1 MRMDQLA
8 TKQSVKKTVYQ
19 HIAHQ
24 GVVSKADL
32 LPSYSL
38 TSSTMNRLLDELLGD
53 GLIVE
58 SGFGPSN
65 GGRKPILYKINEAYG
80 YVFGL
85 EISRFYSTLGLFDMG
100 MNAKSSVRWRMDQ
113 DMTPDHFVAY
123 VAGQIRN
130 LLADHGLTESQVI
143 GIGIGAVGP
152 LNRDEG
158 LILNPLYFPASGWN
172 NVRICERIEAATGIQ
187 AKLDNGANTALIGEH
202 WALRHEGIE
211 HMVYVHAGMSMR
223 SAMMSHGR
231 IIYGSVDMEGSI
243 GQMIIQSDGPR
254 LHEEG
259 NYGALEA
266 YVSIQALEKQAR
278 SDAKMGRGDLTT
290 AYHMSAEQISYD
302 ILLREL
308 ARDNAYVSEL
318 FLRAAC
324 YFGIGLSNVINLF
337 HPQTIILGGTLVNS
351 HNRFFQTATE
361 VAKSNAYYYPEYVPV
376 FSKGVLKEDAVATGA
391 ALMVWKAMPV

>member
-1 MRMDQLA
+1 MKMDRHA
-8 TKQSVKKTVYQ
+8 TKQSVKQTVYQ

-24 GVVSKADL
+24 GIVSKADL

-38 TSSTMNRLLDELLGD
+38 TSSTMNRLLEELIED
-53 GLIVE
+53 GLIAE

-65 GGRKPILYKINEAYG
+65 GGRKPILYRINENYG

-100 MNAKSSVRWRMDQ
+100 MNPKSFVRWRMDE
-113 DMTPDHFVAY
+113 DMTPDHFVAH
-123 VAGQIRN
+123 VAGRIRA
-130 LLADHGLTESQVI
+130 LLADHGLTDSKMI

-152 LNRDEG
+152 LNREEG
-158 LILNPLYFPASGWN
+158 LILNPLYFPAKGWN
-172 NVRICERIEAATGIQ
+172 NVPICSLIEQATGIA

-202 WALRHEGIE
+202 WALRHERIE
-211 HMVYVHAGMSMR
+211 HMVYVHAGVSMR

-231 IIYGSVDMEGSI
+231 IVYGSVDMEGSI

-254 LHEEG
+254 LHDAG

-266 YVSIQALEKQAR
+266 FVSVQALEKQAR
-278 SDAKMGRGDLTT
+278 SDAKTGRGDLTNV
-290 AYHMSAEQISYD
+290 YHVSADGIGYD
-302 ILLREL
+302 TLLREL
-308 ARDNAYVSEL
+308 ARDNGYVSEL
-318 FLRAAC
+318 FLRAAR

-337 HPQTIILGGTLVNS
+337 HPQTIVLGGTLVNS
-351 HNRFFQTATE
+351 HERFFQTATE
-361 VAKSNAYYYPEYVPV
+361 VASSNAYHYPDYVPV

-391 ALMVWKAMPV
+391 ALMVWKAMSV

>member
-1 MRMDQLA
+1 MRMDQHA
-8 TKQSVKKTVYQ
+8 TKQSIKQTIYQ

-38 TSSTMNRLLDELLGD
+38 TSSTMNRLLEELLGD
-53 GLIVE
+53 RLIVE

-65 GGRKPILYKINEAYG
+65 GGRKPILYRINEAYG

-100 MNAKSSVRWRMDQ
+100 MNPKSSVRWRMDE
-113 DMTPDHFVAY
+113 DMTPEHFVAY
-123 VAGQIRN
+123 VAGRIRQ
-130 LLADHGLTESQVI
+130 LLADHQLLESQIV

-152 LNRDEG
+152 LSREDG
-158 LILNPLYFPASGWN
+158 MILNPLYFPAKGWR
-172 NVRICERIEAATGIQ
+172 NVPICSLIEQATGIA

-202 WALRHEGIE
+202 WALSHEGIQ

-231 IIYGSVDMEGSI
+231 IVYGSVDMEGSI
-243 GQMIIQSDGPR
+243 GQMIIQADGPR

-266 YVSIQALEKQAR
+266 FVSILALEKQAR
-278 SDAKMGRGDLTT
+278 SDAKMGRGDLTA
-290 AYHMSAEQISYD
+290 AYHLAADQIGYD
-302 ILLREL
+302 TLLREL
-308 ARDNAYVSEL
+308 ARENVYVSDL
-318 FLRAAC
+318 FLRAAR

-337 HPQTIILGGTLVNS
+337 HPQTIVLGGTLVNS
-351 HNRFFQTATE
+351 HERFFQTAIE
-361 VAKSNAYYYPEYVPV
+361 VARSNAYYYPEYVPV

>member
-1 MRMDQLA
+1 MDQLA

>member
-1 MRMDQLA
+1 MGQLA

-38 TSSTMNRLLDELLGD
+38 TSSTMNRLLEELLGD

-65 GGRKPILYKINEAYG
+65 GGRKPILYKINESYG

-130 LLADHGLTESQVI
+130 LLADHGLTEAQVI

-152 LNRDEG
+152 LNREEG

-172 NVRICERIEAATGIQ
+172 NVRICERIEAATGIR

-318 FLRAAC
+318 FLRAAR

-351 HNRFFQTATE
+351 HDRFFQTATE

-391 ALMVWKAMPV
+391 ALMVWKAMLV